1 MERRCSVTGTSEP
14 PRLIAV
20 IPNFITLCNAVCGFI
35 ALTLIAGSLEGG
47 EEQLLV
53 VRLHQAAWF
62 ILAGMLFDVFDG
74 KVARA
79 TGGGTTLGAQL
90 DSLADLVTFGL
101 APAGLTLALFHH
113 SVESGNPLG
122 RLMWVFCLAYFL
134 GALLRLARFNSVRDG
149 HENDDHLAFDGMPTP
164 GAAGVIVSLVLIYF
178 TLGDWTAWYLEFFA
192 GEKPAGLDDAIAMIP
207 QFLPVCCFL
216 LGYLMVS
223 NRVTYPHVASQMFGQ
238 GMQFDRF
245 SSLVFGT
252 ALMVFFKEP
261 MLCVIFFGYASWPA
275 FSWITSPLRRS
286 KRQPAADLDE
296 V

>member
-1 MERRCSVTGTSEP
+1 M
-14 PRLIAV
+14 PRHIAV
-20 IPNFITLCNAVCGFI
+20 IPNIITLCNAVCGFI

-47 EEQLLV
+47 ETHLL

-113 SVESGNPLG
+113 WNLERISESGNPLSEAG
-122 RLMWVFCLAYFL
+122 NPLSQLIWVFCLAYFL

-149 HENDDHLAFDGMPTP
+149 HENDDHFAFDGMPTP
-164 GAAGVIVSLVLIYF
+164 GAAGVVTSLVLMYF
-178 TLGDWTAWYLEFFA
+178 TLGDWNAWYLTTFSA
-192 GEKPAGLDDAIAMIP
+192 TKPEGLDQALALIP
-207 QFLPVCCFL
+207 QFLPICCFL

-223 NRVTYPHVASQMFGQ
+223 NRITYPHVASQMFGQ
-238 GMQFDRF
+238 GMHFDRF
-245 SSLVFGT
+245 ASLVFAVT
-252 ALMVFFKEP
+252 VVVFFKEP
-261 MLCVIFFGYASWPA
+261 MLCLVFFGYALWPA
-275 FSWITSPLRRS
+275 VHWISSPLRRS
-286 KRQPAADLDE
+286 KGDPTPISE
-296 V
+296 EE